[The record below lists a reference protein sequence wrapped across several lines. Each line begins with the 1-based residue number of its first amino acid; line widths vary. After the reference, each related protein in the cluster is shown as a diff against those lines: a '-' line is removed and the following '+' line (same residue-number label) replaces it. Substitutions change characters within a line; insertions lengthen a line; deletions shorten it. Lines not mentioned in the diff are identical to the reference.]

1 MANTKSFQHVRTT
14 TESVT
19 IKGLLSDD
27 CSKITYV
34 VKEEEHV
41 ANIKEY
47 LEKFAGEEVEFKIGI
62 KSSQDMMANDD

>member
-14 TESVT
+14 SESVT
-19 IKGLLSDD
+19 IKGLLSED
-27 CSKITYV
+27 CTTITYM
-34 VKEEEHV
+34 VKDDEHV

-62 KSSQDMMANDD
+62 KTSEDMMSNDD